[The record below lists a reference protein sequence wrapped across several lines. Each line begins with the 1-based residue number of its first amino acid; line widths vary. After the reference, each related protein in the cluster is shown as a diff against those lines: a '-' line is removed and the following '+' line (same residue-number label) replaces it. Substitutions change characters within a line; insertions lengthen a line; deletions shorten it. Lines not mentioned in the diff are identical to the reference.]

1 MENTQELNEQSVSEL
16 QLLDVFYNI
25 MAFIPYLSE
34 DYLNMFF
41 SFIVCI
47 EFNTPQIQN
56 LSVLCSII

>member
-34 DYLNMFF
+34 DYLNC
-41 SFIVCI
+41 SSLS
-47 EFNTPQIQN
+47 
-56 LSVLCSII
+56 LSVYLS

>member
-34 DYLNMFF
+34 DYLN
-41 SFIVCI
+41 CY
-47 EFNTPQIQN
+47 
-56 LSVLCSII
+56 L